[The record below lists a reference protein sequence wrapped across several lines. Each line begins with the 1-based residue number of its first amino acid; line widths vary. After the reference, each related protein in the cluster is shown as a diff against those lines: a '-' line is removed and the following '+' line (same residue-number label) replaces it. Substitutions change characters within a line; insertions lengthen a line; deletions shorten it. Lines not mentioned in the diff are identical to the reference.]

1 MKKDNNNKKKVT
13 LWLIMKGFYQYLT
26 TKVEA
31 TEDDEYFDYEKN
43 HLFTKEEITRSN
55 EMSRKFCLV
64 LMIICITLPFTFE
77 FFEKFFLYI
86 FFGIGTILFCIEILI
101 KGSGIK

>member
-1 MKKDNNNKKKVT
+1 MYK
-13 LWLIMKGFYQYLT
+13 YLT

-31 TEDDEYFDYEKN
+31 TEEDEYFDYERN
-43 HLFTKEEITRSN
+43 REVTKEEITRKN
-55 EMSRKFCLV
+55 EIMRKCCLFIV
-64 LMIICITLPFTFE
+64 IACISLPFTYE
-77 FFEKFFLYI
+77 LFEKFFLYI